1 MHGLLLSVAALAC
14 PLGMGLMM
22 WFMAKGM
29 RTDASAPREVASLGD
44 VDALRAEHLRLG
56 AQIDELERAEAP
68 ASRRVDRVRS

>member
-1 MHGLLLSVAALAC
+1 MHGVLLGVAALAC

-29 RTDASAPREVASLGD
+29 RTDTSAPREVSPLDD
-44 VDALRAEHLRLG
+44 VDALRAEHRRLG